1 MNTLIRA
8 KKGENLSRDNIAKV
22 HELLSGESP
31 ITKKEACGILNIR
44 YNTTRLKKIID
55 DYLELSE
62 YRENRKSQL
71 KGKGATKDEIKTVIV
86 DYLDGDNISTISE
99 RMYRSPAFVRAILE
113 RVGVP
118 KKLADNDYEGHRTY
132 MLPEECVAE
141 EFAVGEKV
149 WYPRKNRFA
158 EIRYEVTQKYQFDR
172 AGYVGY
178 QNMAKCVNYEDKYG
192 AKMYNLYVLDPVP
205 QEAIS
210 KSYFP
215 WLDGS
220 RCGFYASAL
229 AYDLGSLKHL
239 EQYGVNINSL

>member
-1 MNTLIRA
+1 MIRA
-8 KKGENLSRDNIAKV
+8 KAGENLSRDNIAKV
-22 HELLSGESP
+22 HNLLSGENP

-44 YNTTRLKKIID
+44 YNTTRLKRIIE

-62 YRENRKSQL
+62 YRDTRKSQL
-71 KGKGATKDEIKTVIV
+71 KGKGATRDEIKTVIV

-141 EFAVGEKV
+141 EFEYNEKV
-149 WYPRKNRFA
+149 WYPRKNKFA
-158 EIRYEVTQKYQFDR
+158 LVKQEITQLYQSQR
-172 AGYVGY
+172 AGYACYGNIT
-178 QNMAKCVNYEDKYG
+178 QCVNYEDKYG
-192 AKMYNLYVLDPVP
+192 AKCYRLWVLEPCDTS
-205 QEAIS
+205 QTL
-210 KSYFP
+210 FP

-220 RCGFYASAL
+220 KTGYHATAL
-229 AYDLGSLKHL
+229 AFELGSLRHL
-239 EQYGVNINSL
+239 EEYL